1 MKIDPTDFEKKNKPH
16 RAELIRFEP
25 VFDSIQV
32 NFFKILTPI
41 SVKFLEQNWT
51 ELDNKHL
58 WVWFN

>member
-1 MKIDPTDFEKKNKPH
+1 
-16 RAELIRFEP
+16 
-25 VFDSIQV
+25 
-32 NFFKILTPI
+32 LTPI